1 MAKAI
6 SQEERMRLKKER
18 SEKRKE
24 TLKKI
29 GKGVGKTLSTAKEVI
44 VKNPKIREGLKEAAK
59 VGLHHLA
66 DNETLNKYL
75 YGVPKKLKEFV
86 GPVVDAID
94 TNMGPRYV
102 NPKRPA
108 FDYQN
113 DAAFNP
119 FKPGKPN
126 RDPSKPLPDFYDLDQ
141 PYKPVHTRF
150 AVKAY

>member
-24 TLKKI
+24 GLKKF
-29 GKGVGKTLSTAKEVI
+29 KAGVGKTLSAVKEVI

-59 VGLHHLA
+59 VGLTHLA
-66 DNETLNKYL
+66 DNETLNQYL

-94 TNMGPRYV
+94 TNMGQRAPDPVKPR
-102 NPKRPA
+102 

-113 DAAFNP
+113 DPAFKP
-119 FKPGKPN
+119 FKPGKPA
-126 RDPSKPLPDFYDLDQ
+126 PSNKPKPGFYDIDT
-141 PYKPVHTRF
+141 PYKPVHSRF
-150 AVKAY
+150 AIAAN